1 MVSQRETCQES
12 HPDFCEEGHVM
23 TVLVLF
29 VLAVVWA
36 VYLVSWIRSRTEHSR
51 VNSISSFSN
60 HLSILERAAPG
71 AASSTAAVASGST
84 PLRGSEY
91 FAPHR
96 PKLSPQ
102 KKRRRDIL
110 FGLAGATGVTL
121 LGAFAFGGLM
131 VVLFLLSLGAFGGYV
146 VLLANA
152 QKQKLERQAKVRYMQ
167 DNGGV
172 MPGQA
177 GAAPGAFDNNGEALP
192 RMFVV
197 GGN

>member
-1 MVSQRETCQES
+1 
-12 HPDFCEEGHVM
+12 M
-23 TVLVLF
+23 TFLVLF

-36 VYLVSWIRSRTEHSR
+36 VYLVSWIRSRTEHRR

-60 HLSILERAAPG
+60 HLSILERAVPGGVAPAARVAPG
-71 AASSTAAVASGST
+71 TT

-110 FGLAGATGVTL
+110 FGLAGATVVTL

-131 VVLFLLSLGAFGGYV
+131 TLLFLLSLAAFVGYV
-146 VLLANA
+146 VLLANS
-152 QKQKLERQAKVRYMQ
+152 QKQKLERQAKVRYMREN
-167 DNGGV
+167 DGRV
-172 MPGQA
+172 PGQA
-177 GAAPGAFDNNGEALP
+177 AVTEVAFDDSDNDQAP
-192 RMFVV
+192 HIFVV

>member
-1 MVSQRETCQES
+1 
-12 HPDFCEEGHVM
+12 M
-23 TVLVLF
+23 TILVLF

-36 VYLVSWIRSRTEHSR
+36 VYLVSWIRSRTEHRR

-71 AASSTAAVASGST
+71 ASSPAAPVASGT
-84 PLRGSEY
+84 APLRGSEY

-110 FGLAGATGVTL
+110 FGLAGATGVSL
-121 LGAFAFGGLM
+121 LGAFAFGSVMILFF
-131 VVLFLLSLGAFGGYV
+131 VLCLAAFGGYV

-172 MPGQA
+172 VPGH
-177 GAAPGAFDNNGEALP
+177 AAAVAAVFDDTDEEALP
-192 RMFVV
+192 RMYVV

>member
-1 MVSQRETCQES
+1 
-12 HPDFCEEGHVM
+12 M
-23 TVLVLF
+23 TILVLF

-36 VYLVSWIRSRTEHSR
+36 VYLVSWIRSRTEHRR

-71 AASSTAAVASGST
+71 ASSPTAPVASTSA

-96 PKLSPQ
+96 PRLSPQ
-102 KKRRRDIL
+102 KKRRRDVL

-131 VVLFLLSLGAFGGYV
+131 IVLFLLSLAAFAGYI

-152 QKQKLERQAKVRYMQ
+152 QKQKLERQAKVRYMRE
-167 DNGGV
+167 NGGTAPV
-172 MPGQA
+172 QA
-177 GAAPGAFDNNGEALP
+177 PANERAFDDSDAASMP

>member
-1 MVSQRETCQES
+1 
-12 HPDFCEEGHVM
+12 M
-23 TVLVLF
+23 TILVLF

-36 VYLVSWIRSRTEHSR
+36 VYLVSWIRSRTEHRR

-60 HLSILERAAPG
+60 HLSILERATP
-71 AASSTAAVASGST
+71 GST
-84 PLRGSEY
+84 SPVVPVAQGSAPLRGSEY

-131 VVLFLLSLGAFGGYV
+131 ILLFLLSLGAFCGYV

-152 QKQKLERQAKVRYMQ
+152 QKQKLEREAKVRYMQ

-172 MPGQA
+172 LPGH
-177 GAAPGAFDNNGEALP
+177 AAAVPASFDEAEESLP

>member
-1 MVSQRETCQES
+1 
-12 HPDFCEEGHVM
+12 M
-23 TVLVLF
+23 TILVLF

-36 VYLVSWIRSRTEHSR
+36 VYLVSWIRSRTEHHR

-71 AASSTAAVASGST
+71 AATPAAPVASGT
-84 PLRGSEY
+84 APLRGSEY

-110 FGLAGATGVTL
+110 FGLAGATGLTML
-121 LGAFAFGGLM
+121 MAFAFGGIM
-131 VVLFLLSLGAFGGYV
+131 FPLFLLSLAAFVGYI

-152 QKQKLERQAKVRYMQ
+152 QKQKLERQAKVRYMRESA
-167 DNGGV
+167 GV
-172 MPGQA
+172 ASDHIPFTSVQSDVEDEMSA
-177 GAAPGAFDNNGEALP
+177 P

>member
-1 MVSQRETCQES
+1 
-12 HPDFCEEGHVM
+12 M
-23 TVLVLF
+23 TILVLF

-71 AASSTAAVASGST
+71 SATPVVPVASGSA

-96 PKLSPQ
+96 PTLSPQ

-121 LGAFAFGGLM
+121 LGAFAFGGFMIL
-131 VVLFLLSLGAFGGYV
+131 LFLLSLGAFGGYV

-172 MPGQA
+172 LPGQA
-177 GAAPGAFDNNGEALP
+177 PAGSPAFDENEEALP

>member
-1 MVSQRETCQES
+1 
-12 HPDFCEEGHVM
+12 M
-23 TVLVLF
+23 TILVLF

-36 VYLVSWIRSRTEHSR
+36 VYLVSWIRSRTEHHR

-71 AASSTAAVASGST
+71 SATPVVPVASGSA
-84 PLRGSEY
+84 PFRGSEY

-131 VVLFLLSLGAFGGYV
+131 ILLFVLSLAAFAGYV

-152 QKQKLERQAKVRYMQ
+152 QKQKLEREAKVRYMQ

-172 MPGQA
+172 VPGQA
-177 GAAPGAFDNNGEALP
+177 TGAPAAFDDEEATLP

-197 GGN
+197 SGN

>member
-1 MVSQRETCQES
+1 
-12 HPDFCEEGHVM
+12 M
-23 TVLVLF
+23 TILVLF

-36 VYLVSWIRSRTEHSR
+36 VYLVSWIRSRTDHHR

-71 AASSTAAVASGST
+71 SASPAPRVALGTA

-96 PKLSPQ
+96 PKMSPQ
-102 KKRRRDIL
+102 KKRRRDVL
-110 FGLAGATGVTL
+110 FCLAGATGVTML
-121 LGAFAFGGLM
+121 MAFAFGGIM
-131 VVLFLLSLGAFGGYV
+131 TALFLLSLAAFVGYV

-152 QKQKLERQAKVRYMQ
+152 QKQKLERQAKVRYLGET
-167 DNGGV
+167 DGV
-172 MPGQA
+172 VPDRVA
-177 GAAPGAFDNNGEALP
+177 SATAEFDAEVESSAP

>member
-1 MVSQRETCQES
+1 
-12 HPDFCEEGHVM
+12 M
-23 TVLVLF
+23 TILVLF

-36 VYLVSWIRSRTEHSR
+36 VYLVSWIRSRTEHHR

-60 HLSILERAAPG
+60 HLSILERSAPG
-71 AASSTAAVASGST
+71 AASSTASVAAGIT

-96 PKLSPQ
+96 SKLSPQ

-110 FGLAGATGVTL
+110 VGLAV
-121 LGAFAFGGLM
+121 GGLM
-131 VVLFLLSLGAFGGYV
+131 IVLFVLCLGAFGGYV
-146 VLLANA
+146 VLLANV
-152 QKQKLERQAKVRYMQ
+152 QKQKLERQAKVRYMRET
-167 DNGGV
+167 GGV
-172 MPGQA
+172 APGQA
-177 GAAPGAFDNNGEALP
+177 STSQAAFDEAGGAPLP

>member
-1 MVSQRETCQES
+1 
-12 HPDFCEEGHVM
+12 M
-23 TVLVLF
+23 TILVLF

-36 VYLVSWIRSRTEHSR
+36 VYLVSWIRSRTEHRR

-60 HLSILERAAPG
+60 HLSILERATPGSASPVAPVAPG
-71 AASSTAAVASGST
+71 TT
-84 PLRGSEY
+84 TLRGSEY

-121 LGAFAFGGLM
+121 LGAFAFGGVMILLF
-131 VVLFLLSLGAFGGYV
+131 VLCLAAFGGYV
-146 VLLANA
+146 MLLANA

-167 DNGGV
+167 ANG
-172 MPGQA
+172 
-177 GAAPGAFDNNGEALP
+177 GAAPVQAPAAQAAFDEADEDPLP

>member
-1 MVSQRETCQES
+1 
-12 HPDFCEEGHVM
+12 M
-23 TVLVLF
+23 TILVLF

-36 VYLVSWIRSRTEHSR
+36 VYLVSWIRSRTEHHR

-71 AASSTAAVASGST
+71 AASPGAAVASGT
-84 PLRGSEY
+84 ALLRGSEY

-110 FGLAGATGVTL
+110 FGLAGATGLTML
-121 LGAFAFGGLM
+121 MAFAFGGIM
-131 VVLFLLSLGAFGGYV
+131 VILFLMSLMAFGGYV

-152 QKQKLERQAKVRYMQ
+152 QKQKLERQAKVRYMNE
-167 DNGGV
+167 NG
-172 MPGQA
+172 
-177 GAAPGAFDNNGEALP
+177 GAAPTHVLSAPVESDGDGELSAP

>member
-1 MVSQRETCQES
+1 
-12 HPDFCEEGHVM
+12 M
-23 TVLVLF
+23 TILVLF

-36 VYLVSWIRSRTEHSR
+36 VYLVSWIRSRTEHHR

-71 AASSTAAVASGST
+71 SAIPVVPVASGSA

-131 VVLFLLSLGAFGGYV
+131 ILLFVLSLAAFAGYV

-152 QKQKLERQAKVRYMQ
+152 QKQKLEREAKVRYMQ

-172 MPGQA
+172 VPGQA
-177 GAAPGAFDNNGEALP
+177 TGAPAAFDDEEATLP

>member
-1 MVSQRETCQES
+1 
-12 HPDFCEEGHVM
+12 M
-23 TVLVLF
+23 TILVLF
-29 VLAVVWA
+29 VLAIVWA
-36 VYLVSWIRSRTEHSR
+36 VYLVSWIRSRTEHTR
-51 VNSISSFSN
+51 GNSISSFSN
-60 HLSILERAAPG
+60 HLSILERAAPDST
-71 AASSTAAVASGST
+71 SSVVPVASGT
-84 PLRGSEY
+84 TTLRGSEY

-110 FGLAGATGVTL
+110 FGLAGGTGVTL

-131 VVLFLLSLGAFGGYV
+131 IVLFLISLGAFGGYV

-172 MPGQA
+172 MPRQA
-177 GAAPGAFDNNGEALP
+177 GAASGAFDDNEEALP
-192 RMFVV
+192 RMFIV

>member
-1 MVSQRETCQES
+1 
-12 HPDFCEEGHVM
+12 M
-23 TVLVLF
+23 TILVLF

-36 VYLVSWIRSRTEHSR
+36 VYLVSWIRSRTEHRR

-71 AASSTAAVASGST
+71 AASPAAPVASGT
-84 PLRGSEY
+84 APLRGSEY

-110 FGLAGATGVTL
+110 FGLAGATGVTML
-121 LGAFAFGGLM
+121 MAFAFGGIM
-131 VVLFLLSLGAFGGYV
+131 VALFLLSLVAFVGYV

-152 QKQKLERQAKVRYMQ
+152 QKQKLERQAKVRYMSEA
-167 DNGGV
+167 GGLS
-172 MPGQA
+172 PA
-177 GAAPGAFDNNGEALP
+177 HGALASVELDIDDEVSAP

>member
-1 MVSQRETCQES
+1 
-12 HPDFCEEGHVM
+12 M
-23 TVLVLF
+23 TILVLF

-36 VYLVSWIRSRTEHSR
+36 VYLVSWIRSRTEHHR

-71 AASSTAAVASGST
+71 AASSTASVASGTT

-110 FGLAGATGVTL
+110 IGLASATGVTL

-131 VVLFLLSLGAFGGYV
+131 IVLFVLCLGAFGGYV
-146 VLLANA
+146 MLLANV
-152 QKQKLERQAKVRYMQ
+152 QKQKLERQAKVRYM
-167 DNGGV
+167 NETGGV
-172 MPGQA
+172 APGQA
-177 GAAPGAFDNNGEALP
+177 STAQSAFDEAGDAQLP

>member
-1 MVSQRETCQES
+1 
-12 HPDFCEEGHVM
+12 M
-23 TVLVLF
+23 TILVLF

-71 AASSTAAVASGST
+71 STSPVAPVASGT
-84 PLRGSEY
+84 TTLRGSEY

-131 VVLFLLSLGAFGGYV
+131 IVLFLLSLGAFGGYV

-167 DNGGV
+167 DNGGAL
-172 MPGQA
+172 PGQA
-177 GAAPGAFDNNGEALP
+177 SAASVAFDDNEEVLP

>member
-1 MVSQRETCQES
+1 
-12 HPDFCEEGHVM
+12 M
-23 TVLVLF
+23 TILVLF

-36 VYLVSWIRSRTEHSR
+36 VYLVSWIRSRTEHRR

-60 HLSILERAAPG
+60 HLSILERATPG
-71 AASSTAAVASGST
+71 GSSSTAPVAQGTT
-84 PLRGSEY
+84 PLRGGDY

-121 LGAFAFGGLM
+121 LGAFAFGGIMYL
-131 VVLFLLSLGAFGGYV
+131 LFLMTLAAFVGYV

-152 QKQKLERQAKVRYMQ
+152 QKQKLERQAKVRYM
-167 DNGGV
+167 
-172 MPGQA
+172 A
-177 GAAPGAFDNNGEALP
+177 ATGASAPSSRPEAHLESADVVEESLTQ
-192 RMFVV
+192 MYIV

>member
-1 MVSQRETCQES
+1 
-12 HPDFCEEGHVM
+12 M
-23 TVLVLF
+23 TILVLF

-36 VYLVSWIRSRTEHSR
+36 VYLVSWIRSRTEHRR

-71 AASSTAAVASGST
+71 SSSSTVPVADGST
-84 PLRGSEY
+84 ALRGSEY

-121 LGAFAFGGLM
+121 LGAFAFGGVM
-131 VVLFLLSLGAFGGYV
+131 VFFFLLSLGSLGAYV
-146 VLLANA
+146 ALLANV
-152 QKQKLERQAKVRYMQ
+152 QKQKIERQAKVRYMS
-167 DNGGV
+167 GSTI
-172 MPGQA
+172 
-177 GAAPGAFDNNGEALP
+177 GALQLGTEADGESTQP